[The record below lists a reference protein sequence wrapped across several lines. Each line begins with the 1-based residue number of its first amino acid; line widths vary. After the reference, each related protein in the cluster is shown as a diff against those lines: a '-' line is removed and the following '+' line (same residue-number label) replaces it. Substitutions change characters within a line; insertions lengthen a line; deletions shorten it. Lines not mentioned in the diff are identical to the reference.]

1 MGLSRF
7 ERKEIIYKGDFS
19 KLYKFIEKET
29 GKILTGQMSMV
40 KTGRISKDDAT
51 QLKIELKKIFQLN
64 HPSLLAF
71 IGCSPV
77 DFKKEKKPVIVT
89 EFSPNKSLENIIQI
103 ERMNH
108 NIQGWNITK
117 KVNQYIWNC
126 CWNVISS
133 FKLYHSLFFKKIGVF
148 WTQIILLCKQSQ
160 EVNELQF
167 AQLQK

>member
-1 MGLSRF
+1 MWESFSTKNIFFLVKQIKEQQKISLKKESGIYSDDDFFLGLSRF

-64 HPSLLAF
+64 HPSLLAI

-89 EFSPNKSLENIIQI
+89 
-103 ERMNH
+103 
-108 NIQGWNITK
+108 
-117 KVNQYIWNC
+117 
-126 CWNVISS
+126 
-133 FKLYHSLFFKKIGVF
+133 
-148 WTQIILLCKQSQ
+148 
-160 EVNELQF
+160 
-167 AQLQK
+167 

>member
-29 GKILTGQMSMV
+29 WKILIGQMSMV
-40 KTGRISKDDAT
+40 KTGHISKDDAP

-77 DFKKEKKPVIVT
+77 YFKKEKKPVIVT
-89 EFSPNKSLENIIQI
+89 
-103 ERMNH
+103 
-108 NIQGWNITK
+108 
-117 KVNQYIWNC
+117 
-126 CWNVISS
+126 
-133 FKLYHSLFFKKIGVF
+133 
-148 WTQIILLCKQSQ
+148 
-160 EVNELQF
+160 
-167 AQLQK
+167 